1 MACFNVVIAYDLRI
15 ISQFVEH
22 ARCHV
27 GLLWC
32 HEIAVITGGLTLQH
46 ISPIKQQQPFPV
58 VYTLGFDVAC
68 SPRKTACAR
77 LSLNKII
84 RKKAAVNVSCVE
96 NLNCGVPAH
105 NNEDIAAPLL
115 YNHGEL
121 LHNLYFAVSTH

>member
-1 MACFNVVIAYDLRI
+1 MARFNVVIAYGLRI

-27 GLLWC
+27 WLLGC

-46 ISPIKQQQPFPV
+46 ISPIEQQQPFSV
-58 VYTLGFDVAC
+58 ACTLGFDVAC
-68 SPRKTACAR
+68 SPRKTSCAR
-77 LSLNKII
+77 LSLNEII
-84 RKKAAVNVSCVE
+84 RKKAAVNVGCVE

-105 NNEDIAAPLL
+105 NNADIVVPPL

-121 LHNLYFAVSTH
+121 LHNLYLAASTH